1 MNYRICRPALGPIW
15 AVGTACLT
23 GKFGIASYPQ
33 RDRGGPRYILNF
45 SFYSTSQQAIEK
57 SVWITVYPH
66 LLGALAHLLGAL
78 SALIG
83 GVMAPVSYTH
93 LTLPTNREV

>member
-1 MNYRICRPALGPIW
+1 MVSKTPTAPWELDRLRPCRWTVVANCRIGELS
-15 AVGTACLT
+15 TA
-23 GKFGIASYPQ
+23 GSV
-33 RDRGGPRYILNF
+33 RPRYILNF
-45 SFYSTSQQAIEK
+45 SFYSTSQQVIEK

-83 GVMAPVSYTH
+83 GGNGTC
-93 LTLPTNREV
+93 